1 MTDEPIKWHSD
12 ATAGD
17 LPAMADL
24 REHIKERDRE
34 IERLRAALVEVSC
47 HAHDNM
53 YHATGVDCAVC
64 VAREALD
71 E

>member
-24 REHIKERDRE
+24 REHIKERDRKIE
-34 IERLRAALVEVSC
+34 QLRAEVERLRDPTSDPSWIM
-47 HAHDNM
+47 DNFKE
-53 YHATGVDCAVC
+53 AV
-64 VAREALD
+64 ADD